1 MMVWVAWLA
10 AALVFAS
17 FFMKT
22 IVPLRT
28 MAIASNLAFIAY
40 ALLGW
45 GQGVFDKVLPILVL
59 HGALLP
65 LNLWRL
71 HEVRRSIH
79 AVRGMQQAGPD
90 ADFLTPYMQPL
101 RVAAG
106 EVLFRLGEPAD
117 KVYVLRSGHLRIAEF
132 ERTIAEGE
140 LFGEVGVFREAASR
154 TGTAVCE
161 TDCELM
167 WVPAAKLLEL
177 FYQDQRFAFLIA
189 RRLSRYA

>member
-1 MMVWVAWLA
+1 MMVWMAWLA
-10 AALVFAS
+10 AVLVFAS

-71 HEVRRSIH
+71 HEVRRAIR

-101 RVAAG
+101 HVPAG

-117 KVYVLRSGHLRIAEF
+117 KVYVLRSGRLRILEF
-132 ERTIAEGE
+132 DRTIAEGE
-140 LFGEVGVFREAASR
+140 LFGEVGVFREAAQR
-154 TGTAVCE
+154 TGTAVCD

>member
-1 MMVWVAWLA
+1 MRSPDANCRSPRAVSIVESLPSAPASRIFTRAIWFSSRTSALVWVRMIRLWPGLA
-10 AALVFAS
+10 CCSS
-17 FFMKT
+17 F
-22 IVPLRT
+22 
-28 MAIASNLAFIAY
+28 
-40 ALLGW
+40 
-45 GQGVFDKVLPILVL
+45 Q
-59 HGALLP
+59 
-65 LNLWRL
+65 
-71 HEVRRSIH
+71 RSIR
-79 AVRGMQQAGPD
+79 AVRGMQQVGPD

-101 RVAAG
+101 RMAAG

-117 KVYVLRSGHLRIAEF
+117 KVYVLRSGRLRIAEF
-132 ERTIAEGE
+132 DRTIAEGE